1 MWKTNSALWAIALC
15 FVLLTAACAT
25 DDGPTAPTG
34 EDPEPVP
41 APVTLTGTWSGTFEG
56 VLVAGDGQATLT
68 HDGTDVTGEWSV
80 PMPPPLVALLGAP
93 ADVDLGGPV
102 TGVATGTT
110 AELAFGFLAV
120 FADYF
125 GSPGCALEVSVS
137 SFDETT
143 MEATWATSDRCAPA
157 SDEGTL
163 SFTRQ

>member
-1 MWKTNSALWAIALC
+1 MWQSNSALRAIAFC
-15 FVLLTAACAT
+15 FALLAAACAT
-25 DDGPTAPTG
+25 DDGPTAPTD
-34 EDPEPVP
+34 DPEPEP
-41 APVTLTGTWSGTFEG
+41 EPVTLTGTWSGTFEG

-80 PMPPPLVALLGAP
+80 PMSPPLLALGAP

-110 AELAFGFLAV
+110 AELSFGFLDV
-120 FADYF
+120 FEAHFGGAD
-125 GSPGCALEVSVS
+125 CALDVSVS

-143 MEATWATSDRCAPA
+143 MEATWATSTDCTPA
-157 SDEGTL
+157 TDEGTL